1 MNRFKNIDRSS
12 VWLFLVTI
20 TACSFTWSERM
31 SSIGIVLLVLHWL
44 LDNQLLQKIKSIQ
57 LDAVLIS
64 FISFFLIH
72 LVALSWSDYPQ
83 EASHTIEVK
92 LSFLILPF
100 LFSTENYLHLKS
112 KKQLFMTFCLSC
124 LVSFLYCLLS
134 SIYHFH
140 SFGIASIFNRMNIA
154 DAVMHPGYYSNYFV
168 LGILFCTF
176 EWLKNT
182 NRSFKS
188 IYVLLIILFGLI
200 LTLLASKTALIF
212 IFIFAIYIFW
222 RSSNFIKN
230 YLLRISFFVGVC
242 LLFGILF
249 SILPPIKNRIIETY
263 QQSNVEIK
271 QPDFSNSTISR
282 RAAWNLEWQLIKENP
297 MVGYGT
303 GSANSLLLEKFKEK
317 KYASLIKNNMHTHN
331 QFLHTW
337 IDLGLAGIIIL
348 IGCLVGCMIQFWK
361 QKEEIGVWF
370 SGLVFIN
377 ILTDDM
383 LEIQAGIVFFIF
395 FLLILTYQNKKKLSR
410 TYY

>member
-20 TACSFTWSERM
+20 TACSFAWSERM

-44 LDNQLLQKIKSIQ
+44 LDNQLVQKIKSIK

-64 FISFFLIH
+64 FVSFFLFHI
-72 LVALSWSDYPQ
+72 VALSWSHHTFD
-83 EASHTIEVK
+83 ASHTIEVK

-100 LFSTENYLHLKS
+100 LFSTENYLHLKA

-140 SFGIASIFNRMNIA
+140 ALGLESIFNRMNIA
-154 DAVMHPGYYSNYFV
+154 EAIMHPGYYSNYFV

-176 EWLKNT
+176 ELLN
-182 NRSFKS
+182 NMNHSFKLG
-188 IYVLLIILFGLI
+188 YVLCIIFFSII

-212 IFIFAIYIFW
+212 IFIFALYVFW
-222 RSSNFIKN
+222 KLSSFIKN
-230 YLLRISFFVGVC
+230 NLVRLSFFLGVC
-242 LLFGILF
+242 LLFGIVI

-263 QQSNVEIK
+263 QQSNIEIK
-271 QPDFSNSTISR
+271 QPAFSNSTISR
-282 RAAWNLEWQLIKENP
+282 RAAWKLEWQLIKDNP
-297 MVGYGT
+297 IVGYGT
-303 GSANSLLLEKFKEK
+303 GSSNSLLLEKFKEK
-317 KYASLIKNNMHTHN
+317 KYASLIEYNMHTHN
-331 QFLHTW
+331 QFFHTW
-337 IDLGLAGIIIL
+337 IDLGLAGIILLMSFL
-348 IGCLVGCMIQFWK
+348 IICAIQFWK
-361 QKEEIGVWF
+361 QKEEMGVWF

-383 LEIQAGIVFFIF
+383 LEIQAGSVFFIF
-395 FLLILTYQNKKKLSR
+395 FLLILIYQHKKKFNP

>member
-20 TACSFTWSERM
+20 TACSFAWSERV
-31 SSIGIVLLVLHWL
+31 SSIGIVLLVFHWL
-44 LDNQLLQKIKSIQ
+44 FDIQLLQKIKSIKF
-57 LDAVLIS
+57 DPILIS
-64 FISFFLIH
+64 FVIFFLFHII
-72 LVALSWSDYPQ
+72 ALSWSHYPFN
-83 EASHTIEVK
+83 ASHTIEVK

-100 LFSTENYLHLKS
+100 LFSTENYLHLKA
-112 KKQLFMTFCLSC
+112 KKKLFITFCLSC
-124 LVSFLYCLLS
+124 MVSFLFCLLS

-140 SFGIASIFNRMNIA
+140 AFGLQSIFSRMNIA
-154 DAVMHPGYYSNYFV
+154 EAIMHPGYYSNYFA

-176 EWLKNT
+176 ELLN
-182 NRSFKS
+182 NMNHSFKAGY
-188 IYVLLIILFGLI
+188 ILLIVLFSII

-212 IFIFAIYIFW
+212 IFIFAVYIFW
-222 RSSNFIKN
+222 RSSSFIKN
-230 YLLRISFFVGVC
+230 NLLRLSFFVGIC
-242 LLFGILF
+242 LLFGIIF
-249 SILPPIKNRIIETY
+249 CMLPPIKNRIIETY

-282 RAAWNLEWQLIKENP
+282 RAAWNLEWQLIKDNP

-303 GSANSLLLEKFKEK
+303 GSANLLLLEKFKEK

-331 QFLHTW
+331 QFFHTW
-337 IDLGLAGIIIL
+337 IDLGLGGIILLMSFL
-348 IGCLVGCMIQFWK
+348 IICIRQFFIQN
-361 QKEEIGVWF
+361 EEMGIWF

-383 LEIQAGIVFFIF
+383 LEIQAGSVFFIF
-395 FLLILTYQNKKKLSR
+395 FLLILIYQHKKKFNP

>member
-1 MNRFKNIDRSS
+1 MNRFKNIDRSA

-20 TACSFTWSERM
+20 TTCSFPWSERI

-44 LDNQLLQKIKSIQ
+44 LDKQLIKKIKSIQ

-64 FISFFLIH
+64 FVSFFIFH
-72 LVALSWSDYPQ
+72 IIALSWSHNPSD
-83 EASHTIEVK
+83 ASHTIEVK
-92 LSFLILPF
+92 LSFLIFPF
-100 LFSTENYLHLKS
+100 LFTTENYLHLKS
-112 KKQLFMTFCLSC
+112 KKQLFMTFCFSC
-124 LVSFLYCLLS
+124 LISFLYCLIF

-140 SFGIASIFNRMNIA
+140 TFGIASIFNRMNIA

-168 LGILFCTF
+168 LAILFCTF
-176 EWLKNT
+176 EWLNNT
-182 NRSFKS
+182 NGSLKS
-188 IYVLLIILFGLI
+188 IYVLFIILFGII

-222 RSSNFIKN
+222 RLSNFIKN
-230 YLLRISFFVGVC
+230 YLIRISFFAGVC

-317 KYASLIKNNMHTHN
+317 KYISLVKNNMHTHN

-337 IDLGLAGIIIL
+337 IDLGLVGIL
-348 IGCLVGCMIQFWK
+348 LLLCCLVVCFIQFWK
-361 QKEEIGVWF
+361 QKEEIGIWF
-370 SGLVFIN
+370 SGLILIN

-395 FLLILTYQNKKKLSR
+395 FLLLLIYQNKKKLSFS
-410 TYY
+410 YY

>member
-20 TACSFTWSERM
+20 TACSFAWSERL

-44 LDNQLLQKIKSIQ
+44 LDNQLLQKIKSIK

-140 SFGIASIFNRMNIA
+140 SFGIAGIFNRMNIA

-168 LGILFCTF
+168 LAILFCTF
-176 EWLKNT
+176 EWLN
-182 NRSFKS
+182 NNNGSFKS
-188 IYVLLIILFGLI
+188 IYVFLIILFGII

-230 YLLRISFFVGVC
+230 YLLRISFFAGVC

-361 QKEEIGVWF
+361 QKEEIGIWF

-395 FLLILTYQNKKKLSR
+395 FLLILTYQNKKKLSP